1 MSTGL
6 IIAIV
11 VVALILIGLLVL
23 LPRMRATARHKQAE
37 RELHSRRHAVA
48 DEHRSEAEER

>member
-11 VVALILIGLLVL
+11 VIALILIGLLVL
-23 LPRMRATARHKQAE
+23 LPRMRQQAR
-37 RELHSRRHAVA
+37 
-48 DEHRSEAEER
+48 DEEARA